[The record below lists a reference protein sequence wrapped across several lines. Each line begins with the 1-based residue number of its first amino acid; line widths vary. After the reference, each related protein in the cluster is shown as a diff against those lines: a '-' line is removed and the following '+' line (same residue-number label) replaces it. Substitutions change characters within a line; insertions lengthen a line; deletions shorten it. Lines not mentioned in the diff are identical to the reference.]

1 MSPFSRNGCIK
12 TFDALRLAGL
22 TPKAFKAKQS
32 LFALKPT
39 GITRQALTNSGSW
52 SNISCIVRRQTGT
65 GERENGQIV
74 RCNAAWGG

>member
-52 SNISCIVRRQTGT
+52 GRFIVRIRIF
-65 GERENGQIV
+65 ND
-74 RCNAAWGG
+74 N